1 MKMKKEN
8 HANVRQQN
16 TRHKQ
21 EPREQ
26 TPSWVL
32 WMTDHECD
40 PEGMV
45 GLSRQSR
52 KNNALI

>member
-45 GLSRQSR
+45 GLSRQSG